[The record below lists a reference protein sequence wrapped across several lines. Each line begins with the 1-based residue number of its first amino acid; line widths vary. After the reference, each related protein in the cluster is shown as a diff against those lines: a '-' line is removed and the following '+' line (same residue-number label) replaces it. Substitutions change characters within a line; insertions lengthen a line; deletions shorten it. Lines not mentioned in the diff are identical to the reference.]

1 MKKLTNKKGFTLME
15 MIIVVAIIAILAV
28 ITIPTLTA
36 NTTKAEKAA
45 DAANLHAAKAV
56 YQVMKMESATN
67 AGPAKD
73 SVFDVATSTFLT
85 TLPTGKTAENYACG
99 QCEKHKNAYI
109 TVDEKGNV
117 VWSNGVATCD

>member
-36 NTTKAEKAA
+36 NTGKAEKAA

-56 YQVMKMESATN
+56 YQVLAMEGTA
-67 AGPAKD
+67 PAAD
-73 SVFDVATSTFLT
+73 SIFNPSTGTFDGDT
-85 TLPTGKTAENYACG
+85 TTGKCG
-99 QCEKHKNAYI
+99 QCTEHKDGYI
-109 TVDEKGNV
+109 KVDSTGKV
-117 VWSNGVATCD
+117 VWSKGDATCN